1 MTSPARM
8 LTVKPIGGFS
18 AFEAAMPFS
27 PRKKPEPLDEAALY
41 QYAVG
46 ALGRQMRTVAELKRL
61 MIRRVEPGKSGEAKV
76 AAVVARLL
84 DQSYLDDPAF
94 ASTYTRLRQEN
105 QSFGKRRVQQELT
118 RKGVEGELV
127 ASTLES
133 AYAQVSEEDLAR
145 RYLARKRIAKP
156 KDEKQT
162 ARLIRRLIG
171 AGFSFAIIS
180 RLLKTW
186 EIDCSEAGLVLPED
200 DDAE

>member
-1 MTSPARM
+1 MTSPARR
-8 LTVKPIGGFS
+8 LTVKPIGGSS
-18 AFEAAMPFS
+18 AFKTRMPFRS
-27 PRKKPEPLDEAALY
+27 RKKPEPLDEAALY

-46 ALGRQMRTVAELKRL
+46 ALARQMRTVAELKRL
-61 MIRRVEPGKSGEAKV
+61 MSRRVEPGEAGETKV
-76 AAVVARLL
+76 AAVVTRLL
-84 DQSYLDDPAF
+84 DQRYLDDPAF

-118 RKGVEGELV
+118 RKGVQGELV
-127 ASTLES
+127 ASTIDS

-145 RYLARKRIAKP
+145 RYIARKRIAKP
-156 KDEKQT
+156 EDEKQT

-180 RLLKTW
+180 KLLKSW

>member
-1 MTSPARM
+1 
-8 LTVKPIGGFS
+8 
-18 AFEAAMPFS
+18 MPFS

-46 ALGRQMRTVAELKRL
+46 ALARQMRTVAELKRL
-61 MIRRVEPGKSGEAKV
+61 MSRRVEPGESGEAKI
-76 AAVVARLL
+76 AAVVAHLL
-84 DQSYLDDPAF
+84 DQRYLDDPAF

-105 QSFGKRRVQQELT
+105 QSFGKRRVQQELI
-118 RKGVEGELV
+118 RKGLQGELV

-180 RLLKTW
+180 KISKTW
-186 EIDCSEAGLVLPED
+186 GIDCSESGLVLPED

>member
-1 MTSPARM
+1 
-8 LTVKPIGGFS
+8 
-18 AFEAAMPFS
+18 MPFK

-46 ALGRQMRTVAELKRL
+46 ALARQMRTVAELKRL
-61 MIRRVEPGKSGEAKV
+61 MSRRVEPGEAGEAKV
-76 AAVVARLL
+76 AAVVTRLL
-84 DQSYLDDPAF
+84 DQRYLDDPAF

-118 RKGVEGELV
+118 RKGVKGELV
-127 ASTLES
+127 ATTIES

-145 RYLARKRIAKP
+145 RYIARKRITKP
-156 KDEKQT
+156 KDEKET

-180 RLLKTW
+180 KLLKSW
-186 EIDCSEAGLVLPED
+186 EIDRSEAGLVLPED

>member
-1 MTSPARM
+1 MTSRVRR
-8 LTVKPIGGFS
+8 LTVKPIGGS
-18 AFEAAMPFS
+18 WDFEAAMPFR

-46 ALGRQMRTVAELKRL
+46 ALARQMRTVAELKRL
-61 MIRRVEPGKSGEAKV
+61 MSRRVEPGEPGEAKV
-76 AAVVARLL
+76 TAVVARLL

-105 QSFGKRRVQQELT
+105 QSFGQRRVQQELI
-118 RKGVEGELV
+118 RKGVQGELV

-156 KDEKQT
+156 EDEKQT

-180 RLLKTW
+180 TLLKTW
-186 EIDCSEAGLVLPED
+186 KIDCSESGLVLPED

>member
-1 MTSPARM
+1 MISPARR
-8 LTVKPIGGFS
+8 LTARPTGGSS
-18 AFEAAMPFS
+18 ASEAAMPFR

-46 ALGRQMRTVAELKRL
+46 ALARQMRTVAELKRL
-61 MIRRVEPGKSGEAKV
+61 MSRRVEPGEPGEAKV

-84 DQSYLDDPAF
+84 DQRYLDDPAF

-118 RKGVEGELV
+118 RKGVQSELV
-127 ASTLES
+127 ASTVES

-156 KDEKQT
+156 EDQKQT
-162 ARLIRRLIG
+162 ARLIRRLIA
-171 AGFSFAIIS
+171 AGFSFAVIS
-180 RLLKTW
+180 TLLKTW
-186 EIDCSEAGLVLPED
+186 QIDCSESDLVLPEH
-200 DDAE
+200 DDAD